1 MSDNESYSKTDIK
14 LQGINELDQDDID
27 FIMEQVETE
36 DRVYLRNVF
45 DNKDN
50 PDQIAVMKQK
60 SVIGYIP
67 KSSQAMLLRYWR
79 DGKLG
84 PILVK
89 KKKIEGFASV
99 SVTITVYYESAGGE
113 EILPFFPFGTY
124 QDVCILET
132 EKWNGDENWEDNW
145 YYDYINNTGLLV
157 YKYRELYPSE
167 DEYDSLHDQIDIAFA
182 IFVGMYLKG
191 EIRTKKE
198 MEASPVLLKDKLSR
212 NIFLARANGFLENMN
227 FRLL

>member
-1 MSDNESYSKTDIK
+1 MSTNESYSKTDIK
-14 LQGINELDQDDID
+14 LQGIEELDQDNID
-27 FIMEQVETE
+27 FIIEQVEKE

-67 KSSQAMLLRYWR
+67 KSSQVMLLRYLR

-99 SVTITVYYESAGGE
+99 SVTITVYYESAGGD
-113 EILPFFPFGTY
+113 EILPFFPFGTS
-124 QDVCILET
+124 QEVCILET
-132 EKWNGDENWEDNW
+132 EKWDGDEDWEENW
-145 YYDYINNTGLLV
+145 YYDYSNNTGLLF
-157 YKYRELYPSE
+157 YKYKELYPSE
-167 DEYDSLHDQIDIAFA
+167 DEYEELHSSIDVAMSL
-182 IFVGMYLKG
+182 FVHMYLQG
-191 EIRTKKE
+191 EIRTKSE
-198 MEASPVLLKDKLSR
+198 LEAFPVLLKDDLSR
-212 NIFLARANGFLENMN
+212 SIFYARAEGFLENMD
-227 FRLL
+227 FELL